1 MVSVFLGKRRNA
13 QFDFFKVCVC
23 VRRSY
28 LRKEPQFLARF
39 LLLFFGK
46 AKLDGRG
53 SGGVAWYSLVLVA

>member
-1 MVSVFLGKRRNA
+1 MVSIFLGKRRNA
-13 QFDFFKVCVC
+13 QFDFFESVC

-39 LLLFFGK
+39 LLSFFGK

-53 SGGVAWYSLVLVA
+53 VVG

>member
-1 MVSVFLGKRRNA
+1 MVSIFLGKRRNA
-13 QFDFFKVCVC
+13 QFYFLKVCVC

-39 LLLFFGK
+39 LLSFFGK

-53 SGGVAWYSLVLVA
+53 VVG